1 MGTLKKIGIV
11 PGAIILV
18 DMLLLIVAHFTHD
31 DSACNHCRA
40 VNQTVTPGVTLVP
53 GKVRPL
59 LTNG

>member
-1 MGTLKKIGIV
+1 ML
-11 PGAIILV
+11 PLII
-18 DMLLLIVAHFTHD
+18 AQFTHD

-53 GKVRPL
+53 GKVQPP